1 MASTMAH
8 NFMSTLTASFAMPAA
23 ENPTV
28 AVMDAVFAHHGLDAR
43 YINCEIS
50 PESLGDA
57 VRGAL
62 AMGFAGFN
70 CSLPHK
76 VHVIEFL
83 DELAPSASIIGAV
96 NCVVITDGRLIG
108 ENTDGKGFVE
118 SLRTVVDPA
127 GKDMVIFGA
136 GGAARAI
143 AVESALAGASTIT
156 VVNTTVSRGQDLVD
170 RINADTQAKATLVHW
185 DHEYAIPAATDIVV
199 NATSVGLFPDID
211 ARLNI
216 DTASLLPSMVVAD
229 VIPNPPKT
237 HLLTDAAA
245 RGCTTLDGMGML
257 VNQGRVAIKLWTG
270 VDVDGQV
277 MRRTLEGL
285 FA

>member
-1 MASTMAH
+1 MSH

-28 AVMDAVFAHHGLDAR
+28 AVMDAVFAHHGLNAR
-43 YINCEIS
+43 YINCEVP
-50 PESLGDA
+50 PESLDNA

-96 NCVVITDGRLIG
+96 NCVVIKDGRLIG

-118 SLRTVVDPA
+118 SLRTVVDPT
-127 GKDMVIFGA
+127 GKDIVLFGA

-170 RINADTQAKATLVHW
+170 RINAETKATAELVHW
-185 DHEYAIPAATDIVV
+185 KEPYAIPAATDIVV

-211 ARLNI
+211 AQLNI
-216 DTASLLPSMVVAD
+216 DTSTLLPSMVVAD

-237 HLLTDAAA
+237 RLLSEAAD
-245 RGCTTLDGMGML
+245 RGCVTLDGMGML

-270 VDVDGQV
+270 VDADGEV
-277 MRRTLEGL
+277 MRRTLEDL
-285 FA
+285 FT

>member
-1 MASTMAH
+1 MSH

-28 AVMDAVFAHHGLDAR
+28 AVMDAVFAHHGLNAR
-43 YINCEIS
+43 YINCEVP
-50 PESLGDA
+50 PESLDNA

-96 NCVVITDGRLIG
+96 NCVVIKDGRLIG

-118 SLRTVVDPA
+118 SLRTVVDPT
-127 GKDMVIFGA
+127 GKDIVLFGA

-170 RINADTQAKATLVHW
+170 RINAETEATAELVHW
-185 DHEYAIPAATDIVV
+185 KEPYAIPAATDIVV

-211 ARLNI
+211 AQLNI
-216 DTASLLPSMVVAD
+216 DTSTLLPSMVVAD

-237 HLLTDAAA
+237 RLLSEAAD
-245 RGCTTLDGMGML
+245 RGCVTLDGMGML

-270 VDVDGQV
+270 VDADGEV
-277 MRRTLEGL
+277 MRRTLEDL
-285 FA
+285 FT

>member
-1 MASTMAH
+1 
-8 NFMSTLTASFAMPAA
+8 MPAA

-28 AVMDAVFAHHGLDAR
+28 AVMDAVFAHHGLNAR
-43 YINCEIS
+43 YINCEVR

-62 AMGFAGFN
+62 AMGFTGFN

-76 VHVIEFL
+76 VHVIEYL
-83 DELAPSASIIGAV
+83 DELAPSAAIIGAV
-96 NCVVITDGRLIG
+96 NCVVIKGGRLIG

-118 SLRTVVDPA
+118 SLRTVVDPT
-127 GKDMVIFGA
+127 GKDVVLFGA

-143 AVESALAGASTIT
+143 AVEAALAGASTIT
-156 VVNTTVSRGQDLVD
+156 VVNTTASRGQDLVD
-170 RINADTQAKATLVHW
+170 RINTNTQAVATLVHW
-185 DHEYAIPAATDIVV
+185 DQPFAIPASTDIVV

-237 HLLTDAAA
+237 RLLADAAD
-245 RGCTTLDGMGML
+245 RGCITLDGMGML

-270 VDVDGQV
+270 IDVDGHV
-277 MRRTLEGL
+277 MRRTLEDL